1 MFGALKLS
9 YDVLEITF
17 QQDLKTF
24 YQDFVQDIYCPKCE
38 TKCLF
43 LSQGDG
49 TQGPRR
55 FCCIK
60 QVKFPRFLDISP

>member
-43 LSQGDG
+43 YLKEIELKGLG
-49 TQGPRR
+49 V
-55 FCCIK
+55 FA
-60 QVKFPRFLDISP
+60 V